1 MLPPAGENGGA
12 GRWHRW
18 HESLRGRGV
27 LGVAVIASF
36 PSPLAASH
44 GPRAG
49 RNKNKKSRC
58 ERAGDVLPSHTGL
71 RCDGPSGRCCRTAP
85 RLVFR
90 RVFLACAAKAKPLQR
105 VPAKSGGDA
114 SQSLTQRR
122 KYIAQSGG
130 RKKTMRLALY
140 LPPVCRRVLVAHV
153 VKTVGGGWLPG
164 HTSTKKLANF
174 TPAPLALIPTAP
186 AAAITLS
193 LTCTSSSRRKK
204 SDSWLPRRENSS
216 RPTRRGALRAPS

>member
-1 MLPPAGENGGA
+1 MVVLGVGIGGMSRSGAGGA
-12 GRWHRW
+12 GCRCHRVVSFSAGSEPW
-18 HESLRGRGV
+18 ATCRQKQKQKKPVRKGRGRPAFSHR
-27 LGVAVIASF
+27 LTLRRTLRTLLPDC
-36 PSPLAASH
+36 PS
-44 GPRAG
+44 
-49 RNKNKKSRC
+49 SR
-58 ERAGDVLPSHTGL
+58 LPS
-71 RCDGPSGRCCRTAP
+71 C
-85 RLVFR
+85 F
-90 RVFLACAAKAKPLQR
+90 FACAAKAKPLQR

-130 RKKTMRLALY
+130 RKKTLRLALC
-140 LPPVCRRVLVAHV
+140 LPPVCRRVLVARA